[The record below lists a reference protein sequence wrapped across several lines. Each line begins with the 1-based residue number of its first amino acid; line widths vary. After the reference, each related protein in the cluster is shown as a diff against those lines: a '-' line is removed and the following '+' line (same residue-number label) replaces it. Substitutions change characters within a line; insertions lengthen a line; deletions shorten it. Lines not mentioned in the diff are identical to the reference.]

1 MSSLNPRQREAVHY
15 ISSPLLVLAGA
26 GSGKTSVITTKI
38 TYLIEQCGYKAKN
51 IAAVTFTNKAAREM
65 KERVGR
71 LLPARETKGLMVSTF
86 HNLGLTIL
94 KEEHKTLGYK
104 AGFSIFDAED
114 AKALI
119 RDIMLKDSEV
129 DAEDVSDIQNRISF
143 LKNDMITAEE
153 AVNLAQSPRELHI
166 AMVYQQYARYLKA
179 YNAMDFDDLI
189 LLVVRLFQAHPAILE
204 KWQHRIRYMLVDE
217 YQDTNL
223 CQYEMVKLLVAAR
236 SMFTV
241 VGDDDQS
248 IYAWRGARPENLVK
262 LKEDFPSL
270 KVVKLEQN
278 YRSTGRILKAAN
290 AVIGNNSHVFE
301 KSLWSDLG
309 FGEVIRI
316 IEARNEDAEC
326 ERIAVEIIDHKLK
339 RGRDFRDY
347 AVLYRGNHQARLL
360 EMKLQANQIPYRIS
374 GGSSFFSK
382 NEIKDAM
389 AYLKLLVNP
398 DDDAAFLRVIN
409 VPRREIGPSTL
420 EKLGEYAT
428 GRNISLYLASG
439 EVGLGATMSERAV
452 ARVRQF
458 VEWLDRTRQAVEQ
471 QDSVSVLKRMFSDIE
486 YEDWLHQ
493 HANTPKQAERRM
505 ANVWYLLESVQM
517 MLERDKGTD
526 DEMSLEEAISRLML
540 RDMLEQQAEEDEDD
554 KVHLMTLH
562 ASKGLEFP
570 VVFIMGLEEEI
581 LPHRS
586 SIEEDN
592 IAEERRLMYVGITR
606 AREELILTYAAQRK
620 QYGEKI
626 ETIPS
631 RFLDE
636 LPEEDLVWEGL
647 KQKDPEQ
654 NKKKRDETM
663 SSLKALFKDLD

>member
-38 TYLIEQCGYKAKN
+38 TYLIEQCGYQARN

-65 KERVGR
+65 KQRVSR
-71 LLPARETKGLMVSTF
+71 LLPARDVKGLVVSTF
-86 HNLGLTIL
+86 HNLGLNIL

-119 RDIMLKDSEV
+119 RDIMLKDFAV
-129 DAEDVSDIQNRISF
+129 DGEEIGEIQSHIAM
-143 LKNDMITAEE
+143 LKNDMIA
-153 AVNLAQSPRELHI
+153 ARQALDVANSPREKLI
-166 AMVYQQYARYLKA
+166 ANVYQRYCQYLKA

-189 LLVVRLFQAHPAILE
+189 LLVVKLFQGQPEIRQ
-204 KWQHRIRYMLVDE
+204 KWQNRLRYILVDE

-223 CQYEMVKLLVAAR
+223 CQYEMVKLLVQDR
-236 SMFTV
+236 SAFTV

-248 IYAWRGARPENLVK
+248 IYAWRGARPENLVQLMK
-262 LKEDFPSL
+262 DFPSL

-290 AVIGNNSHVFE
+290 AVIANNTHVFE
-301 KSLWSDLG
+301 KVLWSDLG
-309 FGEVIRI
+309 FGDPIRV
-316 IEARNEDAEC
+316 IEATNEDAEC
-326 ERIAVEIIDHKLK
+326 ERIAAEIIDHKLK
-339 RGRDFRDY
+339 KGRDYKDY
-347 AVLYRGNHQARLL
+347 AILYRGNHQARLL
-360 EMKLQANQIPYRIS
+360 EIKLQANQIPYRVS
-374 GGSSFFSK
+374 GGTSFFAN

-389 AYLKLLVNP
+389 GYLKLLVNP
-398 DDDAAFLRVIN
+398 DDDAAFLRVVN

-428 GRNISLYLASG
+428 ERNISLFRAAA
-439 EVGLGATMSERAV
+439 EVGLDSRLPARSV
-452 ARVRQF
+452 ARLRTF
-458 VEWLDRTRQAVEQ
+458 TAWLKKTAQACAQE
-471 QDSVSVLKRMFSDIE
+471 DSVSVLKRLFADIE
-486 YEDWLHQ
+486 YEDWLYLNC
-493 HANTPKQAERRM
+493 NTPRQAEKRM
-505 ANVWYLLESVQM
+505 ANVWYLLDSIRFLLESDSDSQDQM
-517 MLERDKGTD
+517 SLSDAIARLLLRDLLERQDEAD
-526 DEMSLEEAISRLML
+526 DN
-540 RDMLEQQAEEDEDD
+540 D

-570 VVFIMGLEEEI
+570 FVFIMGMEEEI

-586 SIEEDN
+586 SIEADT
-592 IAEERRLMYVGITR
+592 IAEERRLIYVGITR
-606 AREELILTYAAQRK
+606 AQKNLILTYAAQRK
-620 QYGEKI
+620 QYGERM

-636 LPEEDLVWEGL
+636 LPDGDIVWERRD
-647 KQKDPEQ
+647 KMDPER
-654 NKKKRDETM
+654 NKARGKATM
-663 SSLKALFKDLD
+663 ANLKALLKGV